1 MIRDYI
7 IPQSGP
13 IAIVVENGNNRLSL
27 WNLCD
32 GIVCRHVGGPGYLPG
47 QFMSLQEVAFTSDK
61 LLVVADESP
70 RIQIFTLEGIVV
82 RILTLTV
89 GIGARFLQALDVSS
103 ELVANYSDIFTRHD
117 AYGSR
122 LLGGLAVSPVT
133 NDIIITDRRNHCVMA
148 VTWSTEVRINGC
160 LIFFIILIVLTVHT
174 IHTTVTGRLDRC
186 SYMGHVW

>member
-32 GIVCRHVGGPGYLPG
+32 GIVYRHVGGPGYLPG
-47 QFMSLQEVAFTSDK
+47 QCMSLQEVAFTSDK

-70 RIQIFTLEGIVV
+70 RILIFTLEGIVV

-89 GIGARFLQALDVSS
+89 GIGARFLQALNVSS
-103 ELVANYSDIFTRHD
+103 ELVINYSDIITRHD
-117 AYGSR
+117 GGR

-148 VTWSTEVRINGC
+148 VT
-160 LIFFIILIVLTVHT
+160 
-174 IHTTVTGRLDRC
+174 
-186 SYMGHVW
+186 